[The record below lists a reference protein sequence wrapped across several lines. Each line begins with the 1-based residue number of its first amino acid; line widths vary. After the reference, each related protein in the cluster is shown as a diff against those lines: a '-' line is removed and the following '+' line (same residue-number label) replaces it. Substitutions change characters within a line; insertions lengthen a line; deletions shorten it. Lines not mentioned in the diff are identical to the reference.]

1 MDIKLIGKEEAFTKA
16 CPNFKGC
23 AVYAPIIDSQY
34 NENLW
39 QHIAEATDKL
49 RRNFTTDTVKER
61 SGIKATREAYKTC
74 GKDPSRYR
82 PSNEQLCR
90 RLLQGKDL
98 YRVSTVVDLINLA
111 SIEYGYSIGGFN
123 ADLIEGSQ
131 LTLGIGK
138 EGEDYEGIGRGQLN
152 IAGMPVYRDAK
163 GGIGTPTSDHE
174 RTKLSLDTKHLLC
187 LVNGYDG
194 NIESVRGCAEMLAS
208 LLVEYAD
215 TKPDEI
221 VLQEY

>member
-1 MDIKLIGKEEAFTKA
+1 MDTKLIGKEEAFINT

-23 AVYAPIIDSQY
+23 AVYATIIDSEY
-34 NENLW
+34 NEQLW
-39 QHIAEATDKL
+39 QLIAEATDKL
-49 RRNFTTDTVKER
+49 RNDFTIDTVKDR
-61 SGIKATREAYKTC
+61 NGIKATREAYKAC

-123 ADLIEGSQ
+123 AELIEGSVV
-131 LTLGIGK
+131 TLGIGK
-138 EGEDYEGIGRGQLN
+138 EGEDYEGIGRGKLN
-152 IAGMPVYRDAK
+152 IAGLPVYRDAK

-174 RTKLSLDTKHLLC
+174 RTKLSLDTRHLLC
-187 LVNGYDG
+187 LINGYDG
-194 NIESVRGCAEMLAS
+194 NRETVKACAEMLAS
-208 LLVEYAD
+208 LLIKYAG
-215 TKPDEI
+215 TKPEDI
-221 VLQEY
+221 ILQEY